1 MASSLGRRRGTWGRS
16 GIGELGIEEDGRTA
30 RPRDFP
36 SRESHRVS
44 RSLFKK
50 LIDMPALTKMAVLL
64 AKNKEMKIHTA
75 AHIAASYTTGAC
87 PNSIARR
94 LVKRFKVVV
103 PGLSILRERI
113 DGNKFID
120 DESSLPQETY
130 IHLIKILNLIEN
142 VVEENIITRLIGLDS
157 ATFERIFNNSE
168 ILSSEVDWFCR
179 ALAVLSIMRPAFYRK
194 IILDTS

>member
-1 MASSLGRRRGTWGRS
+1 MFFVLFIFFYFFFFFFLMIRRPPRS
-16 GIGELGIEEDGRTA
+16 TLFPYTTLFRSDGRTA

-113 DGNKFID
+113 DGNKLID
-120 DESSLPQETY
+120 DESSLP
-130 IHLIKILNLIEN
+130 
-142 VVEENIITRLIGLDS
+142 
-157 ATFERIFNNSE
+157 
-168 ILSSEVDWFCR
+168 
-179 ALAVLSIMRPAFYRK
+179 
-194 IILDTS
+194 

>member
-44 RSLFKK
+44 RSTFKK

-103 PGLSILRERI
+103 SGLSILRDRI
-113 DGNKFID
+113 DEFID
-120 DESSLPQETY
+120 
-130 IHLIKILNLIEN
+130 
-142 VVEENIITRLIGLDS
+142 G
-157 ATFERIFNNSE
+157 
-168 ILSSEVDWFCR
+168 
-179 ALAVLSIMRPAFYRK
+179 K
-194 IILDTS
+194 IILSERD

>member
-1 MASSLGRRRGTWGRS
+1 MASSLERRRGTWGRS

-44 RSLFKK
+44 RSAFKK

-103 PGLSILRERI
+103 FILRERI
-113 DGNKFID
+113 YGNKFID
-120 DESSLPQETY
+120 DESSLSPETY
-130 IHLIKILNLIEN
+130 IILINILNLIEM
-142 VVEENIITRLIGLDS
+142 G
-157 ATFERIFNNSE
+157 
-168 ILSSEVDWFCR
+168 
-179 ALAVLSIMRPAFYRK
+179 
-194 IILDTS
+194 

>member
-94 LVKRFKVVV
+94 LVKRFKVVA
-103 PGLSILRERI
+103 GLSILRERI
-113 DGNKFID
+113 DDNKFTD
-120 DESSLPQETY
+120 DRSSLSQEDY
-130 IHLIKILNLIEN
+130 IILNDILNLIGNEIDEN
-142 VVEENIITRLIGLDS
+142 FIPLIGLSS
-157 ATFERIFNNSE
+157 ATFERIFNNYE
-168 ILSSEVDWFCR
+168 MLSPQVVWFCR
-179 ALAVLSIMRPAFYRK
+179 ALAILSIIRPAFYCK
-194 IILDTS
+194 IILKTS

>member
-103 PGLSILRERI
+103 SGLSILRDRI
-113 DGNKFID
+113 DEFID
-120 DESSLPQETY
+120 GKGSLSERDY
-130 IHLIKILNLIEN
+130 INLINILDMIEN
-142 VVEENIITRLIGLDS
+142 RVEENFVPLIGLDS

-194 IILDTS
+194 IIFNDP